1 VRPRTSIVR
10 VTESPIRV
18 AIVEDQTMFRSL
30 VVSLIDAAP
39 DFTVV
44 AQCATVR
51 EARAA
56 LSGGEADVVVM
67 DIGLPDG
74 NGFGLARSLR
84 SQHPDLGIVLLS
96 AHDVMDLLLAL
107 EPKERAGWSY
117 LSKTSAASAPALL
130 DALRATA
137 RGGGMLDP
145 ELLNRL
151 EPRAR
156 SPLAKLT
163 RRQFDAL
170 RHLAAGRSNSAIARE
185 MDITPH
191 SVENLLNTVYA
202 VLDVRSDVELNSRV
216 SAALMLIRHG
226 VPQAEDG

>member
-1 VRPRTSIVR
+1 M
-10 VTESPIRV
+10 TESPIRV
-18 AIVEDQTMFRSL
+18 AIVEDQAMFRSL
-30 VVSLIDAAP
+30 VVSVIDAAP
-39 DFTVV
+39 GFTVV
-44 AQCATVR
+44 AECGTVR
-51 EARAA
+51 DARAE
-56 LSGGEADVVVM
+56 LGGGGVDVVVM

-84 SQHPDLGIVLLS
+84 SRHPDLGIVLLS

-107 EPKERAGWSY
+107 DPKERIGWSY

-130 DALRATA
+130 DALRVTV
-137 RGGGMLDP
+137 RGGSMLDP
-145 ELLNRL
+145 ELLSAL
-151 EPRAR
+151 EPRAQ

-185 MDITPH
+185 MEITPH

-202 VLDVRSDVELNSRV
+202 VLGVRSEVELNSRV

-226 VPQAEDG
+226 VPQTDAG